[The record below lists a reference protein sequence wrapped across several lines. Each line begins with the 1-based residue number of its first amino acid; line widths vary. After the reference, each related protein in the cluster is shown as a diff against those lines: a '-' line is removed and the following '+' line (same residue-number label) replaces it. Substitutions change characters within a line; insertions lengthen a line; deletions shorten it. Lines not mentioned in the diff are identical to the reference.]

1 MKKQRITQEEY
12 KKMKLNSNKHYLNSV
27 LYVGGVYILESIK
40 CLWFDLAEDEL
51 RAAGGLSFGFKHE
64 FNAAKNAMNNFEK
77 TLRQYVV
84 KKDEMCAEF
93 ELINARLE
101 EILEDAKKQIKAYM
115 DETIKDEL
123 Q

>member
-1 MKKQRITQEEY
+1 
-12 KKMKLNSNKHYLNSV
+12 MKLNSNKHYLNSV

-51 RAAGGLSFGFKHE
+51 RNAGGLSFGFKHE
-64 FNAAKNAMNNFEK
+64 FNAAKNAMNNFER

-84 KKDEMCAEF
+84 KKEEMCSEF

-101 EILEDAKKQIKAYM
+101 EILKDAKKQIKAYM
-115 DETIKDEL
+115 EATIKDEL
-123 Q
+123 QQ